1 MINARLFAALSS
13 ALAIV
18 ACSAPDPGGPAR
30 QYSPGHSSGSGSGSG
45 AGAGAGTGSNGSGTG
60 GSGGSGGGGG
70 GGVDYDAGPVPGSKD
85 YDSGA
90 SNPPSSGK
98 DGGSGAD
105 AGTNTPPSGAL
116 GSCGNPLCG
125 TTLSQ
130 CGCRATDSANNT
142 IELGCQAGG
151 QCGCFSNGQLVGAAS
166 DENGTCGTTSAVKAR
181 FLSDCACQ

>member
-1 MINARLFAALSS
+1 MMNARLFAALSS
-13 ALAIV
+13 VLAIA
-18 ACSAPDPGGPAR
+18 ACSAPDPGGPVR
-30 QYSPGHSSGSGSGSG
+30 PYSPGHSSGPGSGVGTGTGSNGGATGVTSGSGSG
-45 AGAGAGTGSNGSGTG
+45 GG
-60 GSGGSGGGGG
+60 GS
-70 GGVDYDAGPVPGSKD
+70 GGVDYDAGPVPGSTD

-90 SNPPSSGK
+90 SAPPSSGK

-130 CGCRATDSANNT
+130 CGCRATDSAHNT

-166 DENGTCGTTSAVKAR
+166 DENGTCGASSAVRAR

>member
-1 MINARLFAALSS
+1 MMNARRFAALSS
-13 ALAIV
+13 VLAIV
-18 ACSAPDPGGPAR
+18 ACSAPDPGGPVR
-30 QYSPGHSSGSGSGSG
+30 SYSPGHSSGSGSGSG
-45 AGAGAGTGSNGSGTG
+45 AGAGTGSNGNGTG
-60 GSGGSGGGGG
+60 GTGGSGGGGG
-70 GGVDYDAGPVPGSKD
+70 GGVDYDAGPVPGSTD

-90 SNPPSSGK
+90 GNPPSSSK
-98 DGGSGAD
+98 DGGSD
-105 AGTNTPPSGAL
+105 AGTNTPPNGPL

-166 DENGTCGTTSAVKAR
+166 DENGTCGTKSAVKAR
-181 FLSDCACQ
+181 FLSDCPCQ